1 MRLLSHNLLICNVA
15 KCEKNNFPLI
25 IEVEKSIYRGSDFNR
40 ENIKKLVRKLDWFAL
55 HKTVTEMGETSFP
68 KDLTAEYLENEDNLR
83 KLHRIILDVLFDIIK
98 THIVEGKLICPNCKR
113 EYPIVNGIP
122 NMILNEN

>member
-25 IEVEKSIYRGSDFNR
+25 IEVEKSIYRSSDFNR

-55 HKTVTEMGETSFP
+55 YKTVTDMGETSFP
-68 KDLTAEYLENEDNLR
+68 KDLTAEYLENEENLR
-83 KLHRIILDVLFDIIK
+83 KLHRIILDVHPPLCR
-98 THIVEGKLICPNCKR
+98 LILLRASSSAPTAR
-113 EYPIVNGIP
+113 DSIP
-122 NMILNEN
+122 SSTESLI

>member
-40 ENIKKLVRKLDWFAL
+40 ETIKKLVRKLDWFAL
-55 HKTVTEMGETSFP
+55 HKTVTEMGETNFP

-83 KLHRIILDVLFDIIK
+83 KLHRIILDVN
-98 THIVEGKLICPNCKR
+98 VERCR
-113 EYPIVNGIP
+113 PISWRGNLSAP
-122 NMILNEN
+122 TASESTPSSTASPT

>member
-25 IEVEKSIYRGSDFNR
+25 IEVEKSIYRSSDFNR

-55 HKTVTEMGETSFP
+55 YKTVTDMGETSFP
-68 KDLTAEYLENEDNLR
+68 KDLTAEYLENEENLR
-83 KLHRIILDVLFDIIK
+83 KLHRIILDVLLSIARP
-98 THIVEGKLICPNCKR
+98 TSSR
-113 EYPIVNGIP
+113 ESCCAQIAKDSIP
-122 NMILNEN
+122 SSTASPT